1 MSSQTRKEPRLFR
14 SASRKMSDCLKQ
26 SCREPVMWMLFAVC
40 LVSLFFG
47 KDAAA
52 IGIACAI
59 LAVLRCVSCAA
70 SLYFSERTDA
80 DMEIWDEPHC
90 RVLRP
95 RRNGTSAQLLRM
107 HTRHLQVGD
116 EILLYPGD
124 IVPADAMLLASDRLV
139 VSERPL
145 RADKENAA
153 AVRLAKDAR
162 ATADGGESIHSP
174 ANLVYAGSVVEEGC
188 ARARVTAV
196 GQDTHVGAMT
206 GGLAPAHPRRIPD
219 AFVHMRKKLS
229 VWNLILAFLVIPV
242 TVIGIL
248 TMQYRVGLLDL
259 LLVSL
264 SLAVLTL
271 GEHVVALCQYVAA
284 RQRHTAA
291 HDRDHDNS
299 VHIKTAVAQEK
310 LGVVTDLVLM
320 GSAALHNGIARPTQV
335 IMLDATYKPEESD
348 VSDALR
354 RLGEWLYLYKL
365 AVATEDYPI
374 ESDVLPD
381 IPDAM
386 EREEIHAIDGLLSWI
401 KPDTE
406 GLSAYV
412 SGVRRDRA
420 GVVSVSVNATE
431 TEDASVMRVIM
442 TNDGSI
448 MDTCTE
454 AVTAEGLV
462 SLRDEDREV
471 LYHTWQE
478 ARAMGH
484 RLRFVV
490 TEHGGFRCLEGMLSM
505 LPDVCPKTKGAI
517 RSLERA
523 GIRVISCVR
532 GVSDENVR
540 AFREAGLTDEMPS
553 VRLDSPN
560 QRDGRRYGY
569 RDMMTHVENGVR
581 AFEGCTAEDVLRY
594 VDACRERGGVVAVLS
609 VEGRDMPL
617 LHAADVAVTC
627 AEIPAKGSAGYQFN
641 GTADSTCAN
650 DLCRRRA
657 DVIVRRSTANGGGV
671 CGVRRA
677 LLAARQLRRGLW
689 SAARFVVVSQIL
701 RLVAVLVPLCLGLTL
716 FPAVAVMLSGFVFD
730 MAAVFCYAHADVPS
744 EAGNRAGIAAG
755 WTTPVKAYRWDMIVA
770 GVSALLPWIVV
781 AICMHLNVSFGADA
795 AYFGL
800 LSLLCTQLVLLLTG
814 QPPKRSRA
822 TFWIVLLLA
831 SLILGTLGVALGA
844 GLHLLWCL
852 ILPILQP
859 VAFFTGHLLARVA
872 TEKNT

>member
-14 SASRKMSDCLKQ
+14 SASRKMSDCLKL
-26 SCREPVMWMLFAVC
+26 SCREPVMWMLLAVC

-47 KDAAA
+47 RDAAA

-59 LAVLRCVSCAA
+59 LAALRCVSCAA

-80 DMEIWDEPHC
+80 GMEIWDEPHC

-95 RRNGTSAQLLRM
+95 RRNGASTQLVRM
-107 HTRHLQVGD
+107 HTRHLKVGD

-124 IVPADAMLLASDRLV
+124 IVPADAELTASDRLV

-145 RADKENAA
+145 RADKEGAA
-153 AVRLAKDAR
+153 SVRLSKDAK
-162 ATADGGESIHSP
+162 ASSEGGDSLHSP
-174 ANLVYAGSVVEEGC
+174 ANAVYAGSVVEEGC

-196 GQDTHVGAMT
+196 GQHTHVGAMT
-206 GGLAPAHPRRIPD
+206 GGLAPAHPRRTPD
-219 AFVHMRKKLS
+219 AFIQMRKRLS
-229 VWNLILAFLVIPV
+229 VWNLILAFLIIPV

-248 TMQYRVGLLDL
+248 TIQYRVGLLDL

-271 GEHVVALCQYVAA
+271 GEHVVSLCQYVAA

-291 HDRDHDNS
+291 NDRDRDNA

-310 LGVVTDLVLM
+310 LGVMTDLVLM
-320 GSAALHNGIARPTQV
+320 GTSALHNGIARPTV
-335 IMLDATYKPEESD
+335 ITMLDAVYTPEESD

-374 ESDVLPD
+374 DPTVLPD

-386 EREEIHAIDGLLSWI
+386 EREEIYAINRLLAWI

-412 SGVRRDRA
+412 SGVCRDRA
-420 GVVSVSVNATE
+420 GVVNVSVNATE
-431 TEDASVMRVIM
+431 TDDASIMRVM
-442 TNDGSI
+442 VTDDASI

-462 SLRDEDREV
+462 SLAEGDRDT
-471 LYHTWQE
+471 LYRAYQK
-478 ARAMGH
+478 ARTTGH

-490 TEHGGFRCLEGMLSM
+490 TECRGSRCLEGMISM
-505 LPDVCPKTKGAI
+505 IPDVCPKIKGTI
-517 RSLERA
+517 RALEKA
-523 GIRVISCVR
+523 GIRVIACVR

-540 AFREAGLTDEMPS
+540 AFREAGLTENAPV
-553 VRLDSPN
+553 VRLDSPV
-560 QRDGRRYGY
+560 QRDGRRYG
-569 RDMMTHVENGVR
+569 DCDVMTHVQNGVR
-581 AFEGCTAEDVLRY
+581 AFEGCTAEDILRY
-594 VDACRERGGVVAVLS
+594 MDACRERGGCVGVMS

-627 AEIPAKGSAGYQFN
+627 AELPSKSSMGYQFN
-641 GTADSTCAN
+641 GTPDASCSN

-657 DVIVRRSTANGGGV
+657 DVIVRRATANGGGI

-689 SAARFVVVSQIL
+689 SAARFIAVSQIL
-701 RLVAVLVPLCLGLTL
+701 RLVAVLVPLSLGVTL
-716 FPAVAVMLSGFVFD
+716 FPAVAIMLSGFVFD
-730 MAAVFCYAHADVPS
+730 MAAIFCYAHADVPS
-744 EAGNRAGIAAG
+744 EVGNRAGISAG
-755 WTTPVKAYRWDMIVA
+755 WTTPVKAYRWDMIA
-770 GVSALLPWIVV
+770 AAASAILPWIVV
-781 AICMHLNVSFGADA
+781 AICAHLNVSFGADA

-814 QPPKRSRA
+814 QPPRKSRS

-859 VAFFTGHLLARVA
+859 VAFLTGHLVGRVM